1 MTAETSHKWA
11 SMFLDSDHT
20 EFIRDSRGGKHSDSF
35 YDTYPEIEADAKAF
49 VADKCSQKSGEFKA
63 IDLARF
69 INKQYCDLNDIDEQ
83 ANDGYIRSERSS
95 QLDLRRWGAKF
106 EANAQRPYFEGH
118 ERDDVVK
125 HRNDPGQQIRCWIR
139 SDLTGSDHPTKSDRI
154 PGNGIALE
162 SD

>member
-83 ANDGYIRSERSS
+83 ASGGYIRSERSS
-95 QLDLRRWGAKF
+95 QLDLIESTFSSISLRKRDKEEKYFQPMVFENHHLLLKF
-106 EANAQRPYFEGH
+106 YLEKIQ
-118 ERDDVVK
+118 
-125 HRNDPGQQIRCWIR
+125 NDSLKR
-139 SDLTGSDHPTKSDRI
+139 SNQS
-154 PGNGIALE
+154 
-162 SD
+162 